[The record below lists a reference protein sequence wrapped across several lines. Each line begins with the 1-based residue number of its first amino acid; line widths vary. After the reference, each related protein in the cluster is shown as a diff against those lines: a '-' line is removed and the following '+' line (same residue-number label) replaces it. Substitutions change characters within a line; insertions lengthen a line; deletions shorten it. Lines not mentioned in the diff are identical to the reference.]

1 MKKLDQT
8 MAQQVARAISVFQTH
23 FSRVPSTYCERRSN
37 ASPGSRWV
45 KRPRKWRRQPA
56 PSCMH
61 SRPAQWCRCSG
72 SPAESLRRPGTGVWT
87 KESVTENGG
96 STMLVLS
103 RKNQESVV
111 VGGSVGFPSLLKV
124 KVLGIQGTNVRLGF
138 EVDADVPV
146 HRSEVW
152 ERIKGDGQAESL
164 TRGPPP
170 PAE

>member
-1 MKKLDQT
+1 
-8 MAQQVARAISVFQTH
+8 
-23 FSRVPSTYCERRSN
+23 
-37 ASPGSRWV
+37 
-45 KRPRKWRRQPA
+45 
-56 PSCMH
+56 
-61 SRPAQWCRCSG
+61 
-72 SPAESLRRPGTGVWT
+72 
-87 KESVTENGG
+87 
-96 STMLVLS
+96 MLVLS

-152 ERIKGDGQAESL
+152 GRINGNGQAESL
-164 TRGPPP
+164 TRGPAP